1 MRYTEDQV
9 VAEIRTLT
17 VERLRGWVAEGWIV
31 PATGETAITF
41 TEIDVA
47 RVRLVCELTDGMAV
61 GEEAVPVI
69 LSLIDQ
75 VHGLRAEL
83 KRLAQAVAKQP
94 EPVRAAIRRE
104 IAPPSG
110 G

>member
-9 VAEIRTLT
+9 VADIRSLT

-31 PATGETAITF
+31 PATGEAAITF

-47 RVRLVCELTDGMAV
+47 RVRLVCELTDEMAV

-75 VHGLRAEL
+75 VHGLRSEL
-83 KRLAQAVAKQP
+83 KRLASAIERQP
-94 EPVRAAIRRE
+94 EPVRTAIRQEVAALR
-104 IAPPSG
+104 AD
-110 G
+110 

>member
-17 VERLRGWVAEGWIV
+17 IERLRGFLAEGWIV
-31 PATGETAITF
+31 PATGEAAITF

-47 RVRLVCELTDGMAV
+47 RVRLVCELTDDMAV
-61 GEEAVPVI
+61 GDEAVPVI

-83 KRLAQAVAKQP
+83 KRLARAVEKQP
-94 EPVRAAIRRE
+94 DAVRTAIRRE
-104 IAPPSG
+104 IGSLPAD
-110 G
+110 